1 MTIAR
6 TVKALLTTLALL
18 HAPAALAQAIE
29 PGAFNHDFL
38 ITSVRT
44 PAPLDLEQ
52 LDPGSPSWSGVWAG
66 APETP
71 VTLMWKITSTV
82 NQEVFSNTS
91 GSRLLRVKSVNDGTS
106 LAFLMTFADPTQS
119 DSIADIPRFHD
130 SLAISVPF
138 GLADSAFFG
147 GCFAGPDQFDMIHM
161 GNKCNGTMQCC
172 PVGLLF
178 WRADK
183 GTRRPPLAF
192 TVPGPSESEIL
203 SANSPGTIHELAETD
218 AEVVHT
224 WAGYDPVAKTWTVVV
239 VRPMVSPAPLPPPDG
254 ATVIC
259 REGIVG
265 RAPLASVTPCTP
277 VGNLPNLL
285 AGGTYQIVFANWDGG
300 QQERNGLKFIGQWG
314 DLLVQ

>member
-6 TVKALLTTLALL
+6 TVKALALASAVV
-18 HAPAALAQAIE
+18 HAPAALGQAVE

-38 ITSVRT
+38 ITSVGV
-44 PAPLDLEQ
+44 ALPLDLGD
-52 LDPGSPSWSGVWAG
+52 LDPRSPAWSGLWAG

-71 VTLMWKITSTV
+71 VKLMWKITATV
-82 NQEVFSNTS
+82 NEEIFSRDS
-91 GSRLLRVKSVNDGTS
+91 GTRLLTVKSVNDGAS

-130 SLAISVPF
+130 SMAIAVPF
-138 GLADSAFFG
+138 GLADSSFFT
-147 GCFAGPDQFDMIHM
+147 GCIGGPDQFDMIHM
-161 GNKCNGTMQCC
+161 GNKCNGEMQCC

-183 GTRRPPLAF
+183 GTRQPPLAL

-218 AEVVHT
+218 ADVVHT
-224 WAGYDPVAKTWTVVV
+224 WQAYDTATKAWTVVV
-239 VRPMVSPAPLPPPDG
+239 VRPILSPPPLPPPEG

-259 REGIVG
+259 QEGIVG
-265 RAPLASVTPCTP
+265 QVPLPSATPCTP
-277 VGNLPNLL
+277 IGNLPNLPPG
-285 AGGTYQIVFANWDGG
+285 ASYQIVFANWDGG
-300 QQERNGLKFIGQWG
+300 QAERNGMKFIGQWG